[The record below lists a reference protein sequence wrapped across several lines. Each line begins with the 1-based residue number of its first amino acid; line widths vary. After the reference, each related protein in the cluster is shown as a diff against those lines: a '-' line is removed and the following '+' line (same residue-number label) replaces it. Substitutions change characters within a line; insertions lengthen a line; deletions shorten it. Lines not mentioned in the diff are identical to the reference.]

1 MRSLNKKEISHIK
14 SDVTQMLIHNKCKYI
29 NVATLKK
36 QKARTIEK
44 PVMFQEYNTV
54 QKLNY

>member
-1 MRSLNKKEISHIK
+1 
-14 SDVTQMLIHNKCKYI
+14 MLIHNKCKYI